1 MNSKDVLTI
10 NVNFDWRVLVILGII
25 GGMLVFSYSVVGA
38 QEGDP
43 PNTNEVEVEP
53 TVDVSESTPVTV
65 PEAPQAQAG
74 NLVFTTNGEWVPH
87 STLGPVPSLSTEAEE
102 ISTQAASG
110 SRFYLTDANHPPDE
124 ALTAC
129 ASGYHMASLWEIL
142 DVSNLSYA
150 YDHPDAHIKADSG
163 NGPPSGWNGWVR
175 TGGSASTSSTAGT
188 GNCNNWTSASSGAS
202 AASIRLATNW
212 ETAPGDIST
221 WDATSFTCNFVGP
234 VWCVEDNFAGSPGS
248 GVIYLPIILKGL

>member
-10 NVNFDWRVLVILGII
+10 NVNLDWRVLVILGII
-25 GGMLVFSYSVVGA
+25 GGMLIFSYSVVGA
-38 QEGDP
+38 QGGDP
-43 PNTNEVEVEP
+43 PNINEVEVEP

-74 NLVFTTNGEWVPH
+74 DLVFTTNDEWVPR
-87 STLGPVPSLSTEAEE
+87 STLGSAPSPSTGAEE
-102 ISTQAASG
+102 ISPQAASG
-110 SRFYLTDANHPPDE
+110 SRFYLTDASHPTDG

-150 YDHPDAHIKADSG
+150 YDHPDAHVKADSG

-175 TGGSASTSSTAGT
+175 TGRFASTGSSAGT
-188 GNCNNWTSASSGAS
+188 GNCNNWTSTSSGDS
-202 AASIRLATNW
+202 AASVKLTTNW
-212 ETAPGDIST
+212 ETPPDDIST
-221 WDATSFTCNFVGP
+221 WNATSFTCNFVGP
-234 VWCVEDNFAGSPGS
+234 VWCVED
-248 GVIYLPIILKGL
+248 